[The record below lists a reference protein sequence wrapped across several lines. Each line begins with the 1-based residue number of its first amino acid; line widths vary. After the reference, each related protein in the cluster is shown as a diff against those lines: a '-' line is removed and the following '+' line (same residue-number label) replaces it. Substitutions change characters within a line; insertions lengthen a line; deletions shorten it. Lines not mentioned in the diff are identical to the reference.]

1 METIAFEVVGV
12 DVQGPR
18 KEEVTQH
25 SFHQRCI
32 KIDSFGESNSRLR
45 DEGMRPLSGIRRILE
60 KESDQHIAD
69 GGGKREALDKGA
81 AIRISYEGL

>member
-1 METIAFEVVGV
+1 METIVFEVVGV

-45 DEGMRPLSGIRRILE
+45 DEGMRPLSRIRRILE
-60 KESDQHIAD
+60 KSPISTLPD